1 MMVAGALHRA
11 MMGAVA
17 GDEITAKLA
26 EDAFRSTVRAYATH
40 PKELKEIL
48 HVRNLHL
55 GHVAF
60 SLGLRSQP
68 QMIGVSGSSAER
80 KRKKHESAVSTNR
93 QNKKRLYT
101 NAGPKLQAQ
110 GEGMRRG
117 VMTELD

>member
-1 MMVAGALHRA
+1 MAAAGALHRA

-17 GDEITAKLA
+17 GDEATAKMA
-26 EDAFRSTVRAYATH
+26 EDAFRSTIRAYATH
-40 PKELKEIL
+40 PRELKEIL

-80 KRKKHESAVSTNR
+80 KRKKHESTLASNR
-93 QNKKRLYT
+93 ANKKRLYG
-101 NAGPKLQAQ
+101 NAGPKPQ
-110 GEGMRRG
+110 GEGAMKRG
-117 VMTELD
+117 ITTELD